1 MAVVRFTPSKKQY
14 AAYQY
19 LTDDKTEFVG
29 YGGSAFSGKSY
40 LLCYWLTI
48 MCLAYPDTGWGM
60 GRRELTTLKKTTLL
74 TLFKVFRE
82 CDIEP
87 ERDYN
92 YNQQLNVITF
102 SNKSQIFLIDTAYKP
117 SDPLYARFGGF
128 ELTGCAVD
136 ESAETAYSAIE
147 ILYTRCGR
155 RNNHAY
161 GIRRKMLETFN
172 PDKGHVY
179 KRYYKPHKDNSPKP
193 RHVFIPALPA
203 DNPSPEVHDYV
214 AGILATASK
223 ATIQRLIHGNFEY
236 DDVKGALWRWD
247 MLEPIQVRKVPD
259 NVVMRRTVVAVDPAV
274 SSKVSSDET
283 GIVVVGLGSDGLLY
297 VLEDATGI
305 YTPLQWATK
314 VSFLYAKWE
323 ADRVIAEVNNGGD
336 LVEVNVRQVDKNI
349 SYKAVH
355 ATKGKY
361 TRAEPVAAL
370 YEQARVR
377 HLPGLEALETQQTGW
392 SAGEGQASPN
402 NIDALV
408 WGITEL
414 ALTTK
419 TYEVRSY

>member
-1 MAVVRFTPSKKQY
+1 MALIRFTPSKKQY
-14 AAYQY
+14 AAYQC
-19 LTDDKTEFVG
+19 LTDNETEFIG

-60 GRRELTTLKKTTLL
+60 GRRELTNLKKTTLI

-82 CDIEP
+82 CDIESG
-87 ERDYN
+87 RDYT
-92 YNQQLNVITF
+92 YNQQLNIITF
-102 SNKSQIFLIDTAYKP
+102 ANGSQIFLIDTAYKP

-136 ESAETAYSAIE
+136 ESAETDYKAIE

-155 RNNHAY
+155 RKNFEY

-179 KRYYKPHKDNSPKP
+179 KRYYKPQKDGQPKP
-193 RHVFIPALPA
+193 RHIFITALPS
-203 DNPSPEVHDYV
+203 DNPSPEVPEYI

-223 ATIQRLIHGNFEY
+223 STIQRLIHGNFEY
-236 DDVKGALWRWD
+236 DDVQGALWNWT
-247 MLEPIQVRKVPD
+247 MLEPIQIDRIPLGVSL
-259 NVVMRRTVVAVDPAV
+259 RRTVVAIDP
-274 SSKVSSDET
+274 STTSTSSSDET
-283 GIVVVGLGSDGLLY
+283 GIVVVALGSDNLIY
-297 VLEDATGI
+297 VLEDVSGI
-305 YTPLQWATK
+305 YSPLTWAGAGVRTYHK
-314 VSFLYAKWE
+314 HN
-323 ADRVIAEVNNGGD
+323 ADRLVAEVNQGGD
-336 LVEVNVRQVDKNI
+336 MVETTIRQVDPSV
-349 SYKAVH
+349 SYKGVH

-377 HLPGLEALETQQTGW
+377 HLPGLEKLETQMTTW
-392 SAGEGQASPN
+392 SAGTGEKSPDR
-402 NIDALV
+402 IDALV

-414 ALTTK
+414 ALAP
-419 TYEVRSY
+419 TYTAQLL

>member
-1 MAVVRFTPSKKQY
+1 MATVRFTPSKKQY
-14 AAYQY
+14 AAYEY
-19 LTDDKTEFVG
+19 LTDTSTEFIG

-60 GRRELTTLKKTTLL
+60 GRRELTNLKKTTLI
-74 TLFKVFRE
+74 TLFKVFKE

-87 ERDYN
+87 GRDYT
-92 YNQQLNVITF
+92 YNQQLNIITF
-102 SNKSQIFLIDTAYKP
+102 SNNSQIFLIDTAYKP

-128 ELTGCAVD
+128 ELTGCAID

-179 KRYYKPHKDNSPKP
+179 ARYYKPQRENDPKP
-193 RHVFIPALPA
+193 RHIFITALPS
-203 DNPSPEVHDYV
+203 DNPSPEVPDYV

-236 DDVKGALWRWD
+236 DDVKGALWNWS
-247 MLEPIQVRKVPD
+247 MLEPIQVRQIPPGVTLRR
-259 NVVMRRTVVAVDPAV
+259 VVIAIDPATTATGD
-274 SSKVSSDET
+274 SDET
-283 GIVVVGLGSDGLLY
+283 GIIAVGLGSDKLIY
-297 VLEDATGI
+297 VLEDGSGVYSPLAWAGTG
-305 YTPLQWATK
+305 
-314 VSFLYAKWE
+314 VRLYHKHK
-323 ADRVIAEVNNGGD
+323 ADRLVAEKNQGGD
-336 LVEVNVRQVDKNI
+336 MVETTIRQVDRSV
-349 SYKAVH
+349 SYKGVT
-355 ATKGKY
+355 ATRGKY

-377 HLPGLEALETQQTGW
+377 HLPGLEVLESQMTSW
-392 SAGEGQASPN
+392 SAGTGQKSPDR
-402 NIDALV
+402 IDALV

-414 ALTTK
+414 ALTEEK
-419 TYEVRSY
+419 QRWAV

>member
-1 MAVVRFTPSKKQY
+1 MATVRFAPSKKQY

-19 LTDDKTEFVG
+19 LTDNETEFIG

-60 GRRELTTLKKTTLL
+60 GRRELTNLKKTTLI
-74 TLFKVFRE
+74 TLFKVFAE
-82 CDIEP
+82 SDIKAD
-87 ERDYN
+87 RDYN
-92 YNQQLNVITF
+92 YNQQLNIITF
-102 SNKSQIFLIDTAYKP
+102 TNGSQIFLIDTAYKP

-128 ELTGCAVD
+128 ELTGCAID

-155 RNNHAY
+155 RKNFEY

-179 KRYYKPHKDNSPKP
+179 KRYYKPQKDGHPKL
-193 RHVFIPALPA
+193 RHIFITALPG
-203 DNPSPEVHDYV
+203 DNPSPEVPEYI

-236 DDVKGALWRWD
+236 DDVKGALWNWL
-247 MLEPIQVRKVPD
+247 MLEPIQIPALPKGVTL
-259 NVVMRRTVVAVDPAV
+259 RRTVVAIDPATT
-274 SSKVSSDET
+274 SNADSDET
-283 GIVVVGLGSDGLLY
+283 GIIVVALGSDDIIY
-297 VLEDATGI
+297 VLEDNSGI
-305 YTPLQWATK
+305 YSPLTWAGVGVRSYHK
-314 VSFLYAKWE
+314 HE
-323 ADRVIAEVNNGGD
+323 ADRLVAEKNQGGD
-336 LVEVNVRQVDKNI
+336 MVETTIRQVDKSV
-349 SYKAVH
+349 SYKGVT

-377 HLPGLEALETQQTGW
+377 HLPGLDILESQMTGW
-392 SAGEGQASPN
+392 SAGTGEKSPDR
-402 NIDALV
+402 IDALV

-414 ALTTK
+414 ALSTDK
-419 TYEVRSY
+419 QRWAA

>member
-1 MAVVRFTPSKKQY
+1 MPNVRFTPSKKQFD
-14 AAYQY
+14 AYGY
-19 LTDDKTEFVG
+19 LTDDETEFIG

-48 MCLAYPDTGWGM
+48 MCLAYPDTGWGL
-60 GRRELTTLKKTTLL
+60 GRRELTNLKKTTLL
-74 TLFKVFRE
+74 TLFKVFAE
-82 CDIEP
+82 SDIKS
-87 ERDYN
+87 ERDYT
-92 YNQQLNVITF
+92 YNQQLNIITF
-102 SNKSQIFLIDTAYKP
+102 TNGSQIFLIDTAYKP

-155 RNNHAY
+155 RRNHEY

-179 KRYYKPHKDNSPKP
+179 KRYYRPHRDGIPKP
-193 RHVFIPALPA
+193 RHIFIPALPA
-203 DNPSPEVHDYV
+203 DNPSPEVPDYI

-223 ATIQRLIHGNFEY
+223 ATIQRLINGNFEY
-236 DDVKGALWRWD
+236 DDVKGALWRWE
-247 MLEPIQVRKVPD
+247 MLEPIQIAGIPKHVTL
-259 NVVMRRTVVAVDPAV
+259 RRTVIAVDPAV
-274 SSKVSSDET
+274 SSKEDSDET
-283 GIVVVGLGSDGLLY
+283 GIVVVGLGSDNLIY

-305 YTPLQWATK
+305 YTPLNWASK
-314 VSFLYAKWE
+314 VSFLYDKYQ
-323 ADRVIAEVNNGGD
+323 ADRVVAEVNNGGD
-336 LVEVNVRQVDKNI
+336 LVEVNVRQVNKTI

-377 HLPGLEALETQQTGW
+377 HLPGLDALESQQTGW
-392 SAGEGQASPN
+392 SAGEGQKSPN

-414 ALTTK
+414 ALAPTK
-419 TYEVRSY
+419 ERKVY